1 MRSLRF
7 ALLQRGLRMCG
18 PQCVRPCGEAKGAA
32 GVVLALRCVAMRRR
46 HLRTCSRAAHSL
58 GAKAARP
65 SCSWVLHR
73 IARSTH
79 TLAHTD
85 TFYSR
90 SRAHNLHTHKSPHTH
105 TRIDTLVHTLT
116 HTYTRTQAHAHS
128 CARSACGVVYDK
140 LLLDVRGLHDVHGVH
155 HPPSVFEAVRSD
167 PTHKAH
173 RPPLL
178 RGPLLGMR
186 TACEYSGYPL

>member
-65 SCSWVLHR
+65 SCARVLYR
-73 IARSTH
+73 IAHSTEC

-85 TFYSR
+85 TFYWR
-90 SRAHNLHTHKSPHTH
+90 SRAHNLQHTRTQTHALTHTH
-105 TRIDTLVHTLT
+105 TLAG
-116 HTYTRTQAHAHS
+116 TYTHQHTHIRV
-128 CARSACGVVYDK
+128 RSACGVLYDK
-140 LLLDVRGLHDVHGVH
+140 LPLYVRGLHDFHGEH
-155 HPPSVFEAVRSD
+155 HPPSAFEATWSD
-167 PTHKAH
+167 PAHKAH
-173 RPPLL
+173 RTPLL